1 MSTLT
6 DFLTFEYAN
15 AYDLSKAKQYS
26 IPKIYDSKGDLTKRW
41 YVYYSFRNPKT
52 GKLER
57 QTPIYGGANTF
68 HTKEKRLEILI
79 HYQKSLSLFLQKGYN
94 PYENNEWMHKG
105 MEKEE
110 DSSLLIEEAFNKM
123 LLIKKKVLKS
133 TSFVSYSNRIISFKK
148 WLFTRLPKDSLITEV
163 TKKLVINYLNE
174 VLERTSAR
182 TRNNT
187 RTDLSS
193 FFQALEDNDI
203 IVVNFIKNIN
213 VLKTTPERN
222 KTYTK
227 SQQEAIFAHLEQ
239 KDPIL
244 LLYIKFISYNLLRP
258 IEVCRLK
265 VSDVDVTEKR
275 IYVRAKNAPV
285 KIKIIPD
292 ILINDLP
299 DLSGLSPNQV
309 LFTPDKI
316 GGKWETTEQNR
327 RDYFSKRF
335 KKKVKEPFELGIN
348 YGLYSFRHTFITKL
362 YQQMEKTATP
372 FEVKSKLM
380 LITGHSTMVALEKYL
395 RDIDASLPKDY
406 SKYL

>member
-52 GKLER
+52 DKLER
-57 QTPIYGGANTF
+57 QTPIYGGANKF
-68 HTKEKRLEILI
+68 HTKEKRLEILTV
-79 HYQKSLSLFLQKGYN
+79 YQKSLSSYLKEGYN
-94 PYENNEWMHKG
+94 PYESNKQRHEHIEALDDSRISIESAF
-105 MEKEE
+105 EKV
-110 DSSLLIEEAFNKM
+110 
-123 LLIKKKVLKS
+123 LLIKKKVLKD
-133 TSFVSYSNRIISFKK
+133 TSYSAYESRINSFKK
-148 WLFTRLPKDSLITEV
+148 WLKEKLSKDSLIV
-163 TKKLVINYLNE
+163 DITKKLVINYLNE

-182 TRNNT
+182 TRFNT

-193 FFQALEDNDI
+193 FFQTLEDNDL

-227 SQQEAIFAHLEQ
+227 SQQEAIFAHLEE

-265 VSDVDVTEKR
+265 VSDVDVNEKR

-299 DLSGLSPNQV
+299 DLSDLSPNHF
-309 LFTPDKI
+309 LFTPEKI
-316 GGKWETTEQNR
+316 GGMWETTEQNK

-335 KKKVKEPFELGIN
+335 KKNVKNPFELGVN

-362 YQQMEKTATP
+362 YQEMEKTATP

>member
-15 AYDLSKAKQYS
+15 EYDLSKTKKYS
-26 IPKIYDSKGDLTKRW
+26 IPKLYTSNGDLSKRW
-41 YVYYSFRNPKT
+41 YVYYSYRNPKT

-57 QTPIYGGANTF
+57 QTPIYGGANNYT
-68 HTKEKRLEILI
+68 TKEERLEVLVAFRA
-79 HYQKSLSLFLQKGYN
+79 SLTKYLENGYN
-94 PYENNEWMHKG
+94 PYEKNKNKHEFVAVFDYQENTIKNAF
-105 MEKEE
+105 EKV
-110 DSSLLIEEAFNKM
+110 LT
-123 LLIKKKVLKS
+123 IKNKVLKR
-133 TSFVSYSNRIISFKK
+133 TTYVGYSNRVSLFEK
-148 WLFTRLPKDSLITEV
+148 WLYKSLDTESLITDV
-163 TKKLVINYLNE
+163 TKKLVIIYLNE
-174 VLERTSAR
+174 VLDRTSAR

-193 FFQALEDNDI
+193 FFQTLEDNELI
-203 IVVNFIKNIN
+203 KVNFIKNIN

-227 SQQEAIFAHLEQ
+227 SEQESIFSYLEE

-258 IEVCRLK
+258 IEVCRLQVK
-265 VSDVDVTEKR
+265 DVDVLEKR
-275 IYVRAKNAPV
+275 IYVRAKNSPV

-299 DLSGLSPNQV
+299 DLSKLNPNDV
-309 LFTPDKI
+309 LFTPNQI
-316 GGKWETTEQNR
+316 GDKWETIEQNR

-335 KKKVKEPFELGIN
+335 KKIVKDHFKLGIN

-362 YQQMEKTATP
+362 YQEMEKKSTP

-380 LITGHSTMVALEKYL
+380 LITGHSSMSALEKYL
-395 RDIDASLPKDY
+395 RDIDASLPEDY